1 MCVADAPLRGHETRG
16 GGGEEEEEEEEPV
29 RQCLHWRSLIS
40 TTFVKC
46 GYIDR
51 RLVDTD
57 TAETL
62 TQVESTQTGS
72 ITGTTRKGFQFGP
85 RARQVIGLPT
95 VLALIESIRGASIRH
110 DELHI
115 AYGREDGFVQC
126 ALNLEPEDGVVG
138 SQPAAAGAAA
148 GRR

>member
-1 MCVADAPLRGHETRG
+1 MRGHELRD
-16 GGGEEEEEEEEPV
+16 GEEEEEEEEPV
-29 RQCLHWRSLIS
+29 RQCTHWRSLIS

-51 RLVDTD
+51 RQVDAD

-62 TQVESTQTGS
+62 TQVESTQSGSVTGA
-72 ITGTTRKGFQFGP
+72 TRKGFQLGP

-95 VLALIESIRGASIRH
+95 VLALIESIRGSSIRP

-115 AYGREDGFVQC
+115 AYGREDGFVQY
-126 ALNLEPEDGVVG
+126 ALDVEPEDGVVVG
-138 SQPAAAGAAA
+138 NPILAAGAAA